1 MAQKIV
7 LIDDDRFFGYSM
19 LEYARDEGLDLEYY
33 ESLSDLGFLGGLGRF
48 KVAIVDFHLSEMTGL
63 EIAEYL
69 DRLFGDIPMVL
80 ISSDGDAANQPRPS
94 CVHRFVHKSDGLERI
109 ASAVRE
115 LLTETAAREGS
126 GPAAARG
133 ASLRLVRRPRLESQR
148 QLFF

>member
-1 MAQKIV
+1 MDGKIV

-48 KVAIVDFHLSEMTGL
+48 SAAIVDFHLDQMTGL

-80 ISSDGDAANQPRPS
+80 ISSDGDAASKERPS
-94 CVHRFVHKSDGLERI
+94 CVHRFVNKSDGLERI
-109 ASAVRE
+109 IAAVRDV
-115 LLTETAAREGS
+115 LAATTGLGATTARA
-126 GPAAARG
+126 P
-133 ASLRLVRRPRLESQR
+133 SLRLVRRPRLESQG
-148 QLFF
+148 QFLL